1 MIFLNAENVS
11 PLSEMRKRKHRTP
24 GNVEVNMVVRLVVGE
39 WGADGGR
46 VSGDGR
52 KDISSY
58 GGKSWGW
65 DVWYLQ

>member
-1 MIFLNAENVS
+1 
-11 PLSEMRKRKHRTP
+11 
-24 GNVEVNMVVRLVVGE
+24 MVVRLVVGE